1 MAMVNT
7 RHLSIVIL
15 GIVVPLVMSAQPR
28 LQVQSLVDW
37 GAVTPRGSLTKQQT
51 VQYRVPIKNIGDKTL
66 VITSV
71 RPQCGCTTAPL
82 ERDTLKPG
90 EETGMNITLTLPAGS
105 GVIDKYV
112 TVYAN
117 DSVGAHV
124 VKLRAEVQR
133 PLQLS
138 SSFLGFNQGRVGEPT
153 RSKISLTSF
162 VDEPVTLTL
171 QPQTPGLKVVGPTTV
186 VAQKSV
192 PVPIEV
198 EYTPQKSGVFNVQ
211 MKIATT
217 LTDYDTIELTGYGVA
232 DAPKK

>member
-1 MAMVNT
+1 MVN
-7 RHLSIVIL
+7 RRIL
-15 GIVVPLVMSAQPR
+15 TCLFLVMISSLIGVAQPR
-28 LQVQSLVDW
+28 LLMQSVVDW
-37 GAVTPRGSLTKQQT
+37 GMVTPRGSLTKQQT
-51 VQYRVPIKNIGDKTL
+51 VQYRVPIKNVGDKTL

-82 ERDTLKPG
+82 ERDTLMPG

-112 TVYAN
+112 TVYSN
-117 DSVGAHV
+117 DSAGAHV

-138 SSFLGFNQGRVGEPT
+138 SSFLGFNQGLVGEPT

-171 QPQTPGLKVVGPTTV
+171 QPITSGLTVIGPASV
-186 VAQKSV
+186 VAQKNV

-198 EYTPQKSGVFNVQ
+198 EFTPVKAGVFNVQ
-211 MKIATT
+211 MKITTT
-217 LTDYDTIELTGYGVA
+217 LADYDTIELTGYGIA
-232 DAPKK
+232 DAAKK

>member
-1 MAMVNT
+1 MVNM
-7 RHLSIVIL
+7 RQLSIVLL
-15 GIVVPLVMSAQPR
+15 GIALPVLLSAQPR
-28 LQVQSLVDW
+28 LQMQSVVDW
-37 GAVTPRGSLTKQQT
+37 GVVTPRGSLTKQQT
-51 VQYRVPIKNIGDKTL
+51 VQYRVPIKNTGDKTL
-66 VITSV
+66 VISSV

-112 TVYAN
+112 TVYSN
-117 DSVGAHV
+117 DSAGAHV

-171 QPQTPGLKVVGPTTV
+171 MPLTSGLTVIGPASV
-186 VAQKSV
+186 IAQKNV

-198 EYTPQKSGVFNVQ
+198 EYTPVKTGVFNVQ
-211 MKIATT
+211 MKITTT
-217 LTDYDTIELTGYGVA
+217 LVDYDTIELTGYGIA
-232 DAPKK
+232 DAAKK

>member
-1 MAMVNT
+1 MVNM
-7 RHLSIVIL
+7 RQLSIILL
-15 GIVVPLVMSAQPR
+15 GIALPVLLSAQPR
-28 LQVQSLVDW
+28 LQMQSVVDW
-37 GAVTPRGSLTKQQT
+37 GMVTPRGSLTKQQT
-51 VQYRVPIKNIGDKTL
+51 VQYRVPIKNTGDKTL

-112 TVYAN
+112 TVYSN

-171 QPQTPGLKVVGPTTV
+171 QPLTSGLTVIGPVSV
-186 VAQKSV
+186 VAQKNV

-198 EYTPQKSGVFNVQ
+198 EFTPVKTGVFNVQ
-211 MKIATT
+211 MKITTT
-217 LTDYDTIELTGYGVA
+217 LADYDTIELTGYGIA
-232 DAPKK
+232 DAAKK

>member
-1 MAMVNT
+1 MVNLHT
-7 RHLSIVIL
+7 TISLCFVI
-15 GIVVPLVMSAQPR
+15 ISSLVISAQPR
-28 LQVQSLVDW
+28 LQMQSLVDW
-37 GAVTPRGSLTKQQT
+37 GVVTPRGSLTKQQS

-82 ERDTLKPG
+82 ERDTLRPG
-90 EETGMNITLTLPAGS
+90 QETGMNITLTLPAGS

-112 TVYAN
+112 TVYSN
-117 DSVGAHV
+117 DSAGAHV

-171 QPQTPGLKVVGPTTV
+171 QPQTSGLTVIGP
-186 VAQKSV
+186 ANIAARKDI

-198 EYTPQKSGVFNVQ
+198 EYVPTKTGVFNVSL
-211 MKIATT
+211 KITT
-217 LTDYDTIELTGYGVA
+217 SLVDYETIDVTGFGIA

>member
-1 MAMVNT
+1 MVNLHT
-7 RHLSIVIL
+7 TISLCFVI
-15 GIVVPLVMSAQPR
+15 ISSLVISAQPR
-28 LQVQSLVDW
+28 LQMQSLVDW
-37 GAVTPRGSLTKQQT
+37 GVVTPRGSLTKQQS

-82 ERDTLKPG
+82 ERDTLRPG
-90 EETGMNITLTLPAGS
+90 QETGMNITLTLPAGS

-112 TVYAN
+112 TVYSN
-117 DSVGAHV
+117 DSAGAHV

-171 QPQTPGLKVVGPTTV
+171 QPQTSGLTVIGPTNI
-186 VAQKSV
+186 VARKDV

-198 EYTPQKSGVFNVQ
+198 EYAPTKTGVFNVSL
-211 MKIATT
+211 KITT
-217 LTDYDTIELTGYGVA
+217 SLVDYETIDVTGFGIA

>member
-1 MAMVNT
+1 MVNI

-15 GIVVPLVMSAQPR
+15 GLFAPLVMSAQPR
-28 LQVQSLVDW
+28 LQIQSLVDW
-37 GAVTPRGSLTKQQT
+37 GTVTPRGSLTKQQS
-51 VQYRVPIKNIGDKTL
+51 VSYRVPIKNIGTETA
-66 VITSV
+66 IISSV

-82 ERDTLKPG
+82 ERDTLRPG

-112 TVYAN
+112 TVFSN
-117 DSVGAHV
+117 DSAGSHV
-124 VKLRAEVQR
+124 VMLRAEVQR

-138 SSFLGFNQGRVGEPT
+138 SSFLGFNQGHVGEPT

-171 QPQTPGLKVVGPTTV
+171 QPLTSELTVIGPTSV
-186 VAQKSV
+186 VAQKNE

-198 EYTPQKSGVFNVQ
+198 EFTPVKTGVFTVQ
-211 MKIATT
+211 MKITTT
-217 LTDYDTIELTGYGVA
+217 LLDYDTIELTGYGIA
-232 DAPKK
+232 DAPRK

>member
-1 MAMVNT
+1 MTMVIT
-7 RHLSIVIL
+7 GRLYVLIFCFALPIVA
-15 GIVVPLVMSAQPR
+15 SAQPR
-28 LQVQSLVDW
+28 LHVQSLVDW
-37 GAVTPRGSLTKQQT
+37 GAVTPRGSLTKQQS
-51 VQYRVPIKNIGDKTL
+51 VKYRVPLKNIGNKTL
-66 VITSV
+66 VISSV

-82 ERDTLKPG
+82 ERDTLQPG

-112 TVYAN
+112 TIYAN
-117 DSVGAHV
+117 DSAGAHV

-153 RSKISLTSF
+153 RSKITLTSF
-162 VDEPVTLTL
+162 LDEPVTLTL
-171 QPQTPGLKVVGPTTV
+171 QPRTAGLTVIGPVSV
-186 VAQKSV
+186 VAHKDV

-198 EYTPQKSGVFNVQ
+198 EYTPTRTGVFNVE

-217 LTDYDTIELTGYGVA
+217 LADYDTIELTGYGIA

>member
-1 MAMVNT
+1 MTMVNT
-7 RHLSIVIL
+7 GRLCVLIL
-15 GIVVPLVMSAQPR
+15 CLALPVVASAQPR
-28 LQVQSLVDW
+28 LQIQSLVDW

-51 VQYRVPIKNIGDKTL
+51 VKYRVPLKNIGNKTL

-82 ERDTLKPG
+82 ERDTLQPG

-117 DSVGAHV
+117 DSAGAHV

-171 QPQTPGLKVVGPTTV
+171 LPQTPGLNVIGPTSI
-186 VAQKSV
+186 VAHKDV

-198 EYTPQKSGVFNVQ
+198 EYTPAKTGVFNVL
-211 MKIATT
+211 MNITTT
-217 LTDYDTIELTGYGVA
+217 LVDYDTIELTGYGIA

>member
-1 MAMVNT
+1 MVNM
-7 RHLSIVIL
+7 RQLSIILL
-15 GIVVPLVMSAQPR
+15 GIALPVLLSAQPR
-28 LQVQSLVDW
+28 LQMQSVVDW
-37 GAVTPRGSLTKQQT
+37 GMVTPRGSLTKQQT
-51 VQYRVPIKNIGDKTL
+51 VQYRVPIRNTGDKTL

-105 GVIDKYV
+105 GEIDKYV
-112 TVYAN
+112 TVYSN
-117 DSVGAHV
+117 DSAGAHV

-171 QPQTPGLKVVGPTTV
+171 QPLTSGLTVIGPASV
-186 VAQKSV
+186 VAQKNV

-198 EYTPQKSGVFNVQ
+198 EYTPVKTGVFNVQ
-211 MKIATT
+211 MKITTT
-217 LTDYDTIELTGYGVA
+217 LADYDTIELTGYGIA
-232 DAPKK
+232 DAAKK